1 MIKKTK
7 GIEINEVHFYN
18 TFEHIWFK
26 CVFGPNNYEFWGCGF
41 NKNID
46 FYVIKSINAEYTH
59 DIRSRCNKK
68 TIYI

>member
-26 CVFGPNNYEFWGCGF
+26 CVFGPNNYEF
-41 NKNID
+41 
-46 FYVIKSINAEYTH
+46 
-59 DIRSRCNKK
+59 
-68 TIYI
+68 